1 MKTLKGL
8 IATLVWLV
16 GLAAATPALAQS
28 EPPAK
33 PFNVTLRVATFP
45 GTWAEAIRKEI
56 GDTLAKAGIT
66 IEFVGG
72 NSSEFLAKLVTA
84 RGRSVPFDVIE
95 IGDDTYPDFRAADFL
110 EKIDHTKIPNLSKVD
125 PSLYDD
131 YIVSNWLSEPGVV
144 YNADKFAE
152 AGIPAPKRFS
162 DLANPALKGRVLLPD
177 ITSYNVYYLI
187 TALAL
192 ENGGS
197 ETDPTLGFDMIKKI
211 APHSAVSKSGTVAQL
226 FQTGDV
232 WAAIW
237 GAHIGQ
243 RIAQSGINIS
253 VAHPAVKGG
262 KVAIARGFLG
272 VAKGTPNKLA
282 AEYYINAIL
291 TKGVQERFSTEY
303 GMVPVIAEARA
314 TARSEGGKGK
324 DGNPFLKLDDEDVA
338 KAWWP
343 DYKVIDKRDWARRFQ
358 RALAN

>member
-1 MKTLKGL
+1 MKTLE
-8 IATLVWLV
+8 
-16 GLAAATPALAQS
+16 GLAAALVLLAGVAVAPSALAQI

-33 PFNVTLRVATFP
+33 PFDVTLRVATFP
-45 GTWAEAIRKEI
+45 GTWTAAIRKEI
-56 GDTLAKAGIT
+56 GAALTKAGIT
-66 IEFVGG
+66 LEFVGG

-110 EKIDHTKIPNLSKVD
+110 EKIDHAKIPNLSKID
-125 PSLYDD
+125 RSLYDE
-131 YIVSNWLSEPGVV
+131 YIVSNWLSEPSIV
-144 YNADKFAE
+144 YNADKFKE

-162 DLANPALKGRVLLPD
+162 DLANPALKGRVLFPD
-177 ITSYNVYYLI
+177 ITSYNVYYLV
-187 TALAL
+187 TALAR

-197 ETDPTLGFDMIKKI
+197 EADPTAGFEMIKTI
-211 APHSAVSKSGTVAQL
+211 SPHSAVSKSGTVAQL
-226 FQTGDV
+226 FQTGEV

-253 VAHPAVKGG
+253 VVHPPVKDG

-272 VAKGTPNKLA
+272 VAKGSPNKAA

-291 TKGVQERFSTEY
+291 TKGVQAQFSTEY
-303 GMVPVIAEARA
+303 GMVPVTTEARA
-314 TARSEGGKGK
+314 VARNDSGK
-324 DGNPFLKLDDEDVA
+324 DKSGSPFLILDDEVVA

-343 DYKVIDKRDWARRFQ
+343 DYNVIDKRDWARRFQ
-358 RALAN
+358 RALTN

>member
-1 MKTLKGL
+1 MNTLKGL
-8 IATLVWLV
+8 IAAVLLLA
-16 GLAAATPALAQS
+16 GLAVASPALAQI

-33 PFNVTLRVATFP
+33 PFDVTLRVATFP
-45 GTWAEAIRKEI
+45 GTWTEAIRKEI
-56 GDTLAKAGIT
+56 GAALTKAGIT
-66 IEFVGG
+66 LEFVGG

-95 IGDDTYPDFRAADFL
+95 IGDDTYPDFRSGDFL
-110 EKIDHTKIPNLSKVD
+110 EKIDHSKIPNLSKVD
-125 PSLYDD
+125 SSLYDE

-144 YNADKFAE
+144 YNADKFKE

-162 DLANPALKGRVLLPD
+162 DLANPALKGRVLFPD

-187 TALAL
+187 TALAR

-197 ETDPTLGFDMIKKI
+197 EADPAAGFEMIKKI

-226 FQTGDV
+226 FQTGEV

-253 VAHPAVKGG
+253 VVHPPVKDG

-272 VAKGTPNKLA
+272 IAKGSPNKAA

-291 TKGVQERFSTEY
+291 TKGVQAQFSTEY
-303 GMVPVIAEARA
+303 GMVPVTTEARA
-314 TARSEGGKGK
+314 TARSDSGK
-324 DGNPFLKLDDEDVA
+324 DKSGVPFLKLDDDDVA

-343 DYKVIDKRDWARRFQ
+343 DYNVIDKRDWARRFQ
-358 RALAN
+358 RAITN